1 MRLNGPPSIG
11 IKTPS
16 RFQVKAEA
24 IARRK
29 DIQYEDGVYIA
40 RVEHGRWIANC
51 PCYSGVLVNPEWPKA
66 GCLEC
71 GRWWPVVFPQNWR
84 DIEDVLLARPRASQ
98 RGWIGESIEK
108 LEDENRAHGVPE
120 RAQRRTR

>member
-16 RFQVKAEA
+16 RFQAKAEA

-29 DIQYEDGVYIA
+29 DVKHEDGVYLA

-51 PCYSGVLVNPEWPKA
+51 PCYACVLVHPEWSHA

-71 GRWWPVVFPQNWR
+71 GRWWPVVFPGNWR
-84 DIEDVLLARPRASQ
+84 DIEDVLLARPMASQ

-108 LEDENRAHGVPE
+108 LEGENRAHGVPE
-120 RAQRRTR
+120 RMSRRTR